1 MFLVPFSFFITHF
14 HIYEN
19 ERFDLIGA
27 CLTLPNL
34 LDFLTYLN
42 INGKETSYSKIII
55 FLLTHSTDVQSLT
68 ISEIAEKCYVSPA
81 TLTRF
86 SRHFGF
92 ASFNELRK
100 ALANL
105 VGMPPYNGLRMNEQE
120 YRLLQNDPK
129 EYLENYSAE
138 IITSIQDVLKTI
150 DIPEIDQLLKK
161 INDASEVVLM
171 GYGATLEIAKEVQ
184 MSFLSSGK
192 ILYLGETEPL
202 QKELITDL
210 NPYALIILISSYGT
224 LLTKDPELTRL
235 INTSPASSIF
245 ITQNTKNTLTNLFT
259 QTIQVTS
266 QNYVQIGTYPLTF
279 FFDYLIRRYV
289 SLFGQK

>member
-1 MFLVPFSFFITHF
+1 MS
-14 HIYEN
+14 
-19 ERFDLIGA
+19 
-27 CLTLPNL
+27 NL

-55 FLLTHSTDVQSLT
+55 YLLTHSEEVQSLT
-68 ISEIAEKCYVSPA
+68 ISEIAVKCYVSPA

-86 SRHFGF
+86 SRHFDF
-92 ASFNELRK
+92 SSFNELRK
-100 ALANL
+100 TLAHL
-105 VGMPPYNGLRMNEQE
+105 VGMPPYNGLRMNEQQ
-120 YRLLQNDPK
+120 YQLIQSNPQA
-129 EYLENYSAE
+129 YLENYSEE

-161 INDASEVVLM
+161 IHEASEVVLM

-202 QKELITDL
+202 QKELLQGL
-210 NPYALIILISSYGT
+210 NQDALILLISSYGT

-235 INTSPASSIF
+235 INNSPAQSIF

-279 FFDYLIRRYV
+279 FFDYVIRRYV

>member
-1 MFLVPFSFFITHF
+1 MKM
-14 HIYEN
+14 N
-19 ERFDLIGA
+19 ALIGVNYP
-27 CLTLPNL
+27 LSNL

-42 INGKETSYSKIII
+42 VNGKETSYSKIII
-55 FLLTHSTDVQSLT
+55 YLLTHSEAVQSMT
-68 ISEIAEKCYVSPA
+68 ISVIADTCYVSPA

-92 ASFNELRK
+92 SSFNDLRK
-100 ALANL
+100 TLGNL

-120 YRLLQNDPK
+120 YRLLQTDPK
-129 EYLENYSAE
+129 EYLENYSDE
-138 IITSIQDVLKTI
+138 IITSIKDVLKTI
-150 DIPEIDQLLKK
+150 DIPEIDQLLQK
-161 INDASEVVLM
+161 IHDASEVVLL
-171 GYGATLEIAKEVQ
+171 GYSATLEIAKEVQ
-184 MSFLSSGK
+184 VSFLSSGK

-202 QKELITDL
+202 QKELIKGL
-210 NPYALIILISSYGT
+210 NDQALIILISSYGT

-235 INTSPASSIF
+235 INNSPAQSIF

-279 FFDYLIRRYV
+279 FFDYVIRRYV
-289 SLFGQK
+289 SLFGKK